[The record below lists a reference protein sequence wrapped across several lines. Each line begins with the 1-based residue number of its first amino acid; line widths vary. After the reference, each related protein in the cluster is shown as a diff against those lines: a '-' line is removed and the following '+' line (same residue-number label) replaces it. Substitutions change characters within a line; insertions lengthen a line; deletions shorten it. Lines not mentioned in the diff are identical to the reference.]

1 MGRKD
6 VVGTQFPGKS
16 KVAIGMYQAR
26 VEGPLLLLEFRSREE
41 MNSALD
47 TLSVHTDGLRSARF
61 GHNFPATAVP
71 EEHWL
76 SRELTPGISYIVAY
90 RKGDVSTMRHER
102 AHARFSIDSEY
113 HAQVLAYWQT
123 LTTQQQTH
131 ITAFLQRL
139 GYSEE
144 AVIDEFQAYAATEKA
159 NFFGIRLDVDF
170 AESTRELAARQVG
183 LKLSR
188 RKR

>member
-1 MGRKD
+1 
-6 VVGTQFPGKS
+6 
-16 KVAIGMYQAR
+16 MYQAR
-26 VEGPLLLLEFRSREE
+26 VEGPLLLLEFRSQDE

-47 TLSVHTDGLRSARF
+47 ALSIHTDGLTSARS
-61 GHNFPATAVP
+61 GHNFPASAVS

-76 SRELTPGISYIVAY
+76 RRELTPEISYIVAY
-90 RKGDVSTMRHER
+90 RKGDVSTLRHER
-102 AHARFSIDSEY
+102 AHARFAIDAAY
-113 HAQVLAYWQT
+113 HTQVLSYWQS
-123 LTTQQQTH
+123 LTPQQQTH

-144 AVIDEFQAYAATEKA
+144 AVLDEFQAYAATEKA

-170 AESTRELAARQVG
+170 AEDSRELAARQVG
-183 LKLSR
+183 LKLKR